1 MVQVLLP
8 ARLLQEAAA
17 CAALGAA
24 LGAVRAFLPVRGRAA
39 FVPDVLLSGAVLL
52 ACQSYAAGY
61 SKAGVLRWYM
71 VAGGLCSRPLRRR
84 GAGRPA
90 AGAGAGDTALL
101 CACLAVFC
109 TVLRCSPC
117 AAAALRLKLPANYA
131 GTRKEPQKNPKRTC
145 QTSGHCCIIQTYQS
159 KRTDAEGLLFRQERK
174 AMTNTGRK
182 KRRKN
187 AVVTMAFRLFF
198 VLLLLSMLAAYI
210 SNQVTISS
218 KRAELETLNE
228 QVAQQQTEN
237 QELQRVLSGDA
248 DQITE
253 WVARDSY
260 NYAAPNER
268 IFVDVTGN

>member
-24 LGAVRAFLPVRGRAA
+24 LGVVRAFLPARGRAA

-71 VAGGLCSRPLRRR
+71 VLAAFAAALCTAGVLGIPLRALGR
-84 GAGRPA
+84 GIGA
-90 AGAGAGDTALL
+90 A

-109 TVLRCSPC
+109 TVLRCSLC

-145 QTSGHCCIIQTYQS
+145 QTGGHCCIIQTYQS
-159 KRTDAEGLLFRQERK
+159 KRTDAESLLFRQERK

>member
-1 MVQVLLP
+1 
-8 ARLLQEAAA
+8 
-17 CAALGAA
+17 
-24 LGAVRAFLPVRGRAA
+24 
-39 FVPDVLLSGAVLL
+39 
-52 ACQSYAAGY
+52 
-61 SKAGVLRWYM
+61 
-71 VAGGLCSRPLRRR
+71 
-84 GAGRPA
+84 
-90 AGAGAGDTALL
+90 
-101 CACLAVFC
+101 
-109 TVLRCSPC
+109 
-117 AAAALRLKLPANYA
+117 
-131 GTRKEPQKNPKRTC
+131 
-145 QTSGHCCIIQTYQS
+145 
-159 KRTDAEGLLFRQERK
+159 
-174 AMTNTGRK
+174 MTNTGRK

-187 AVVTMAFRLFF
+187 AVVTMAFRLIRLFF
-198 VLLLLSMLAAYI
+198 VLMLLSMLAAYI